1 MKLQHVTPESVGVP
15 SQAVLDL
22 LDEFYHQGVEMHG
35 LMLLRHGQVYAEGHW
50 APYNAQTPH
59 ILFSFSKSLTSTAI
73 GFAVQEGI
81 LSLEDKL
88 VDLFPDKVP
97 VNPSE
102 NLQAC
107 CVRDLLMMA

>member
-1 MKLQHVTPESVGVP
+1 M
-15 SQAVLDL
+15 
-22 LDEFYHQGVEMHG
+22 
-35 LMLLRHGQVYAEGHW
+35 
-50 APYNAQTPH
+50 
-59 ILFSFSKSLTSTAI
+59 
-73 GFAVQEGI
+73 QEGI

-107 CVRDLLMMA
+107 CVRDLLMMACGHAKEIDWVASSSDWVSQFLEDPFVYQPGTHFCTTPRAPICFPPSSPGKPG